1 MFLLFYKIDKI
12 SSQKYKIIKHNL
24 ILNRYFD
31 NIIKFYCAQ
40 KKTHLTFFNKKVI
53 IEKETSPNLKKK
65 MKELRYLDKYFI
77 KYKFSFSLGILIT
90 IIAQIFSLF
99 TPKLISSSLE
109 AIEKFDKL
117 SSVEKSST
125 MVIGQYREELIHN
138 VLLIIATTI
147 IAGFLTFL
155 MRQTLIV
162 MSRHIEFD
170 LKNEVFRQYE
180 NLSQNFYKQNRTGD
194 LMNRISEDVSKVRMY
209 VGPAVMY
216 TINTFIRFAIVIAYM
231 YNVSPRLTLYTL
243 LPLPILSYAIFKLSS
258 EINIRSTVF
267 QQYLSKVSSFTQEIF
282 SGIRVIKAYSL
293 ENQQQNNLIS
303 LAEESKSKSLSLARV
318 QSLFGPLM
326 LALIGISN
334 LVVIYFGGMLYINGT
349 IKSIGT
355 IAEFILYVNMLTWPV
370 ASLGWVS
377 SMVQEAEASQKRLN
391 EFLKIVPDIQNNN
404 PSSSTVDGTISFEN
418 VSYTYEDT
426 NIEALKNISFTVKK
440 GETLAI
446 LGKTG
451 SGKSTLLSLISRMYD
466 VTEGQVKIDGK
477 EISQLNLFDLRN
489 SIGIVP
495 QDAFLFSDSIK
506 NNIKFGK
513 ENATDDEV
521 IAAAKSAVVHDNIE
535 GFNKG
540 YDTILG
546 ERGITLSG
554 GQKQRVSIARAIIK
568 KPEILLF
575 DDCLS
580 AVDTETE
587 EAILNNLFE
596 ICKDKTTI
604 IVSHRVSSA
613 KNADKIIILE
623 NGKIIQQGFHN
634 QLINENGY
642 YSALYLK
649 QLSEKE
655 LL

>member
-1 MFLLFYKIDKI
+1 
-12 SSQKYKIIKHNL
+12 
-24 ILNRYFD
+24 
-31 NIIKFYCAQ
+31 
-40 KKTHLTFFNKKVI
+40 
-53 IEKETSPNLKKK
+53 
-65 MKELRYLDKYFI
+65 MKELRYLNKYFV
-77 KYKFSFSLGILIT
+77 KYKYSFLLGIVFT
-90 IIAQIFSLF
+90 VIAQIFMLF
-99 TPKLISSSLE
+99 TPKLISQSFMVIE
-109 AIEKFDKL
+109 AFAK
-117 SSVEKSST
+117 EKSVAKS
-125 MVIGQYREELIHN
+125 VIQDELISN
-138 VLLIIATTI
+138 IVLIITTTI

-180 NLSQNFYKQNRTGD
+180 NLTQNFYKQNRTGD

-216 TINTFIRFAIVIAYM
+216 TINTIIRFAIVIVYM
-231 YNVSPRLTLYTL
+231 YNVSPILTLYTL

-258 EINIRSTVF
+258 EINSRSTIF
-267 QQYLSKVSSFTQEIF
+267 QQYLSKISSFSQEIF

-293 ENQQQNNLIS
+293 EQQHQQNMVNL
-303 LAEESKSKSLSLARV
+303 ADESKSKSLNLAKV

-334 LVVIYFGGMLYINGT
+334 LVVIYFGGLMYINGS
-349 IKSIGT
+349 IKHIGT

-391 EFLKIVPDIQNNN
+391 EFLKIEPEIKNNN
-404 PSSSTVDGTISFEN
+404 QNKSIIEGSIAFQN
-418 VSYTYEDT
+418 VSYTYDDT
-426 NIEALKNISFTVKK
+426 NIQALKDISFTVKK

-451 SGKSTLLSLISRMYD
+451 SGKSTILSLISRMYD
-466 VTEGQVKIDGK
+466 VSSGQVTIDSA
-477 EISQLNLFDLRN
+477 EISTLNLFDLRN

-495 QDAFLFSDSIK
+495 QDAFLFSDSIN

-513 ENATDDEV
+513 ENATDQEV
-521 IAAAKSAVVHDNIE
+521 QAAAKSAVVHDNIM
-535 GFNKG
+535 GFNKK
-540 YDTILG
+540 YETVLG

-568 KPEILLF
+568 NSPILLF

-587 EAILNNLFE
+587 EAILSNLNA

-604 IVSHRVSSA
+604 IVSHRISSA
-613 KNADKIIILE
+613 KNADNIIIID
-623 NGKIIQQGFHN
+623 NGQIIQQGSHN
-634 QLINENGY
+634 QLINQNGY
-642 YSALYLK
+642 YADLHLK

-655 LL
+655 ML

>member
-1 MFLLFYKIDKI
+1 
-12 SSQKYKIIKHNL
+12 
-24 ILNRYFD
+24 
-31 NIIKFYCAQ
+31 
-40 KKTHLTFFNKKVI
+40 
-53 IEKETSPNLKKK
+53 
-65 MKELRYLDKYFI
+65 MKELRYLNKYFV
-77 KYKFSFSLGILIT
+77 KYKYSFLLGIIIT

-99 TPKLISSSLE
+99 TPKLISKVFNI
-109 AIEKFDKL
+109 IEKFTKL
-117 SSVEKSST
+117 SQEQKNSEAIISDYQQDIVN
-125 MVIGQYREELIHN
+125 N
-138 VLLIIATTI
+138 VLLIIATSI
-147 IAGFLTFL
+147 FAGFLTFL

-162 MSRHIEFD
+162 MSRHVEFD

-216 TINTFIRFAIVIAYM
+216 TINTFIRFAIVIGYM
-231 YNVSPRLTLYTL
+231 YNVSPRLTFYTI
-243 LPLPILSYAIFKLSS
+243 LPLPILSFCIFKLSS
-258 EINIRSTVF
+258 EINIRSTIF
-267 QQYLSKVSSFTQEIF
+267 QQYLSKVSSYTQEVF

-293 ENQQQNNLIS
+293 EDQNQNSMNA
-303 LAEESKSKSLSLARV
+303 LANESKSKSLNLAKV

-334 LVVIYFGGMLYINGT
+334 LIVIYFGGLMYIDGT
-349 IKSIGT
+349 IKNIGT

-391 EFLKIVPDIQNNN
+391 EFLKIVPEIQNKN
-404 PSSSTVDGTISFEN
+404 PNKSKIDGSISFDN
-418 VSYTYEDT
+418 VSYTYQDT
-426 NIEALKNISFTVKK
+426 NIKALKNVTFTVKK

-451 SGKSTLLSLISRMYD
+451 SGKSTILSLISRLYD
-466 VTEGQVKIDGK
+466 VSSGQINIDNN
-477 EISQLNLFDLRN
+477 EISLLNLYDLRN

-495 QDAFLFSDSIK
+495 QDAFLFSDTIK

-513 ENATDDEV
+513 ENATDEEV
-521 IAAAKSAVVHDNIE
+521 ETAAKNAVVHNNII
-535 GFNKG
+535 GFSKQ

-568 KPEILLF
+568 NPEILLF

-587 EAILNNLFE
+587 EAILNNLSQ
-596 ICKDKTTI
+596 ICKNKTTI

-623 NGKIIQQGFHN
+623 DGKIIQQGSHN
-634 QLINENGY
+634 QLINEQGY
-642 YSALYLK
+642 YAELYLK

-655 LL
+655 MP

>member
-1 MFLLFYKIDKI
+1 
-12 SSQKYKIIKHNL
+12 
-24 ILNRYFD
+24 
-31 NIIKFYCAQ
+31 
-40 KKTHLTFFNKKVI
+40 
-53 IEKETSPNLKKK
+53 
-65 MKELRYLDKYFI
+65 MKELQYLNKYFV
-77 KYKFSFSLGILIT
+77 KYKYSFLIGIVTT
-90 IIAQIFSLF
+90 IVAQIFSLF
-99 TPKLISSSLE
+99 TPKLISKSFQTIESFAKKPNADTSL
-109 AIEKFDKL
+109 I
-117 SSVEKSST
+117 
-125 MVIGQYREELIHN
+125 QNELIHN
-138 VLLIIATTI
+138 ILLIIATTLV
-147 IAGFLTFL
+147 AGFLTFL

-194 LMNRISEDVSKVRMY
+194 LMNRISEDVGKVRMY

-216 TINTFIRFAIVIAYM
+216 TINTFIRFAIVIVYM
-231 YNVSPRLTLYTL
+231 YNVSPKLTLYTL
-243 LPLPILSYAIFKLSS
+243 LPLPVLSYAIFKLSS
-258 EINIRSTVF
+258 AINKRSTIF

-293 ENQQQNNLIS
+293 EKQHQENLNNLSLESKAKSMS
-303 LAEESKSKSLSLARV
+303 LAKV

-326 LALIGISN
+326 LALIGVSN
-334 LVVIYFGGMLYINGT
+334 LVVIYFGGMMYINGS

-377 SMVQEAEASQKRLN
+377 SMVQEAEASQKRIN
-391 EFLKIVPDIQNNN
+391 EFLKIQPDIQNKH
-404 PSSSTVDGTISFEN
+404 SEKSEIKGTIEFKN
-418 VSYTYEDT
+418 VSFTYDDT
-426 NIEALKNISFTVKK
+426 NINALQDFSFMINK

-451 SGKSTLLSLISRMYD
+451 AGKSTILSLISRLYD
-466 VTEGQVKIDGK
+466 STNGSILIDDK
-477 EISQLNLFDLRN
+477 PIDQLNLYDLRN

-495 QDAFLFSDSIK
+495 QDAFLFSDTIK
-506 NNIKFGK
+506 NNIKFGNEK
-513 ENATDDEV
+513 ASDQEV
-521 IAAAKSAVVHDNIE
+521 ISAAKKAVVHDNIMN
-535 GFNKG
+535 FNMQ
-540 YDTILG
+540 YETILG

-568 KPEILLF
+568 DAPILLL

-587 EAILNNLFE
+587 EAILNNLLDF
-596 ICKDKTTI
+596 CKNKTTI

-613 KNADKIIILE
+613 KNADKIIIIE
-623 NGKIIQQGFHN
+623 DGKIIQQGTHN
-634 QLINENGY
+634 QLVNTEGY
-642 YSALYLK
+642 YAELYLK

>member
-1 MFLLFYKIDKI
+1 
-12 SSQKYKIIKHNL
+12 
-24 ILNRYFD
+24 
-31 NIIKFYCAQ
+31 
-40 KKTHLTFFNKKVI
+40 
-53 IEKETSPNLKKK
+53 
-65 MKELRYLDKYFI
+65 MKELSYLNKYFI
-77 KYKFSFSLGILIT
+77 KYKYSFSFGILIT
-90 IIAQIFSLF
+90 IIAQIFFLF
-99 TPKLISSSLE
+99 TPKLVSHSFNV
-109 AIEKFDKL
+109 IEQFLKL
-117 SSVEKSST
+117 SDADQKSA
-125 MVIGQYREELIHN
+125 IIINYYKQDLIHN
-138 VLLIIATTI
+138 VLLIIGSAI
-147 IAGFLTFL
+147 VAGFLTFL

-170 LKNEVFRQYE
+170 LKNEVFKQYE

-216 TINTFIRFAIVIAYM
+216 TINTFIRFAIVILYM
-231 YNVSPRLTLYTL
+231 YNVSPLLTLYTI
-243 LPLPILSYAIFKLSS
+243 LPLPILSYCIFKLSS
-258 EINIRSTVF
+258 EINKRSTTF
-267 QQYLSKVSSFTQEIF
+267 QQYLSKVSSFSQEIF

-293 ENQQQNNLIS
+293 ENQHQNNMVD
-303 LAEESKSKSLSLARV
+303 LAEESKKKSLDLAKV

-326 LALIGISN
+326 IALIGISN
-334 LVVIYFGGMLYINGT
+334 LVVIYFGGVMYINGT
-349 IKSIGT
+349 IKNIGT

-391 EFLKIVPDIQNNN
+391 EFLKLEPEIKNNNENPSDIQG
-404 PSSSTVDGTISFEN
+404 SISFEN

-426 NIEALKNISFTVKK
+426 NIEALKNVTFSVKK

-451 SGKSTLLSLISRMYD
+451 SGKSTILSLISRLYD
-466 VTEGQVKIDGK
+466 VTEGKITIDQN
-477 EISQLNLFDLRN
+477 EISSLNLNDLRN
-489 SIGIVP
+489 NIGIVP
-495 QDAFLFSDSIK
+495 QDAFLFSDTIK
-506 NNIKFGK
+506 NNIKFGNQ
-513 ENATDDEV
+513 NASDEEV
-521 IAAAKSAVVHDNIE
+521 ISAAKSAVVHDNIVA
-535 GFNKG
+535 FNKQ

-568 KPEILLF
+568 NPAILLF

-587 EAILNNLFE
+587 ETILNNLFD
-596 ICKDKTTI
+596 ICKNKTTI

-623 NGKIIQQGFHN
+623 DGRIIQQGSHN
-634 QLINENGY
+634 QLINQEGY
-642 YSALYLK
+642 YSSLYLK

>member
-1 MFLLFYKIDKI
+1 
-12 SSQKYKIIKHNL
+12 
-24 ILNRYFD
+24 
-31 NIIKFYCAQ
+31 
-40 KKTHLTFFNKKVI
+40 
-53 IEKETSPNLKKK
+53 
-65 MKELRYLDKYFI
+65 MKELNYLNKYFV
-77 KYKFSFSLGILIT
+77 KYKYSFLIGIVTT
-90 IIAQIFSLF
+90 IVAQIFSLF
-99 TPKLISSSLE
+99 TPKLISKSFQ
-109 AIEKFDKL
+109 AIESHVKQSAVDSALIQK
-117 SSVEKSST
+117 
-125 MVIGQYREELIHN
+125 ELIHN
-138 VLLIIATTI
+138 ILLIIATTI

-194 LMNRISEDVSKVRMY
+194 LMNRISEDVGKVRMY

-216 TINTFIRFAIVIAYM
+216 TINTFIRFAIVIIYM
-231 YNVSPRLTLYTL
+231 YDVSPRLTLYTL

-258 EINIRSTVF
+258 EINIRSTIF
-267 QQYLSKVSSFTQEIF
+267 QQYLSKISSFTQEIF

-293 ENQQQNNLIS
+293 ENQHQKNLEELS
-303 LAEESKSKSLSLARV
+303 KESKAKSMNLAKV

-326 LALIGISN
+326 LALIGVSN
-334 LVVIYFGGMLYINGT
+334 LVVIYFGGMMYINGS

-370 ASLGWVS
+370 ASLGWIS
-377 SMVQEAEASQKRLN
+377 SLVQEAEASQKRIN
-391 EFLKIVPDIQNNN
+391 EFLKIQPDIQNNH
-404 PSSSTVDGTISFEN
+404 PEKSIIKGTIEFKN
-418 VSYTYEDT
+418 VSFTYDDT
-426 NIEALKNISFTVKK
+426 QIQSLKNINFTVNK

-451 SGKSTLLSLISRMYD
+451 SGKSSIVSLISRLYD
-466 VTEGQVKIDGK
+466 TTQGEILVDGNPIHQV
-477 EISQLNLFDLRN
+477 NLFDLRN

-495 QDAFLFSDSIK
+495 QDAFLFSDTIK

-513 ENATDDEV
+513 ESALDSEV
-521 IAAAKSAVVHDNIE
+521 IDAAKKAAVHDNIIH
-535 GFNKG
+535 FNLQ
-540 YDTILG
+540 YETILG

-568 KPEILLF
+568 DAPILLL

-587 EAILNNLFE
+587 ETILNNLLEF
-596 ICKDKTTI
+596 CKNKTTI

-613 KNADKIIILE
+613 KNADKIIILDE
-623 NGKIIQQGFHN
+623 GTILEQGTHN
-634 QLINENGY
+634 QLINQEGY
-642 YSALYLK
+642 YAALYLK

-655 LL
+655 LT

>member
-1 MFLLFYKIDKI
+1 
-12 SSQKYKIIKHNL
+12 
-24 ILNRYFD
+24 
-31 NIIKFYCAQ
+31 
-40 KKTHLTFFNKKVI
+40 
-53 IEKETSPNLKKK
+53 
-65 MKELRYLDKYFI
+65 MKELGYLNKYFI
-77 KYKFSFSLGILIT
+77 KYKYSFLLGIFIT

-99 TPKLISSSLE
+99 TPKLISKSFKV
-109 AIEKFDKL
+109 IEGFSKDNTV
-117 SSVEKSST
+117 SKS
-125 MVIGQYREELIHN
+125 IIQQELITN
-138 VLLIIATTI
+138 ISLIILTTI
-147 IAGFLTFL
+147 IAGFLSFL

-216 TINTFIRFAIVIAYM
+216 AINTFIRFAIVIVYM
-231 YNVSPRLTLYTL
+231 FSVSPKLTLYTL
-243 LPLPILSYAIFKLSS
+243 LPLPILSYAIFKLST
-258 EINIRSTVF
+258 EINKRSTIF

-293 ENQQQNNLIS
+293 EKQHQNNMVE
-303 LAEESKSKSLSLARV
+303 LATESKKKSMDLAKI
-318 QSLFGPLM
+318 QALFGPLM
-326 LALIGISN
+326 IALIGISN
-334 LVVIYFGGMLYINGT
+334 LVVIYFGGLMYIHGS
-349 IKSIGT
+349 IKNIGV

-377 SMVQEAEASQKRLN
+377 SMVQEAEASQKRIN
-391 EFLKIVPDIQNNN
+391 EFLKIEPEIHNKNQEK
-404 PSSSTVDGTISFEN
+404 SIIEGAISFEN
-418 VSYTYEDT
+418 VSYTYVDT
-426 NIEALKNISFTVKK
+426 LIKALENVSFTVHK

-451 SGKSTLLSLISRMYD
+451 SGKSTIISLISRLYD
-466 VTEGQVKIDGK
+466 TTEGRITIDGK
-477 EISQLNLFDLRN
+477 EISSLNLYDIRN

-495 QDAFLFSDSIK
+495 QDAFLFSDTVK

-513 ENATDDEV
+513 ENATDEEV
-521 IAAAKSAVVHDNIE
+521 EAAAKSAVVHDNIM
-535 GFNKG
+535 GFNKQ

-568 KPEILLF
+568 NPEILLF

-587 EAILNNLFE
+587 EAILNNLQE

-613 KNADKIIILE
+613 KNADRIIILDE
-623 NGKIIQQGFHN
+623 GKILEQGSHN
-634 QLINENGY
+634 QLINLEGY
-642 YSALYLK
+642 YAALYTK

-655 LL
+655 LE